1 MEVAMKRWLFVLT
14 LVLAVSTSLSA
25 GVITKLDVSNVDDDS
40 IQIPGPVV
48 DGSKTAPIAIGAFA
62 SSFDRNVVRKGA
74 GGFRNAMVKGETLA
88 PELDLGEIL
97 AGALRA
103 EGKTL
108 GLNITPAE
116 ASSSAWTV
124 SGTIR
129 DAIVDVQHMGF
140 GTLLYY
146 GYLDVDVD
154 VAREGVA
161 PVRIPVRSARMF
173 VLFNGG
179 MGIADESEH
188 ALKKLIVLGAQ
199 KILAR
204 ANREVFKAPALA
216 AVEQKAASLKKVTDE
231 ETELHMVGLSGSTA
245 AVPRLTALL
254 EKEKDEN
261 GRAAIV
267 FALADIGSAEI
278 VPLLAKR
285 YDRED
290 EDVRYATVLAMDAAG
305 TEEALA
311 LVREKGTKDKDPA
324 TRRLAERI
332 VAARSR

>member
-1 MEVAMKRWLFVLT
+1 MKRLLIFT
-14 LVLAVSTSLSA
+14 LLLAVSTSLAA
-25 GVITKLDVSNVDDDS
+25 GVITKLDVSNIDDDS

-48 DGSKTAPIAIGAFA
+48 DGSKIEPVAIGTFA
-62 SSFDRNVVRKGA
+62 SSFERNVVRKGA
-74 GGFRNAMVKGETLA
+74 GGFRNAMVKGEELA
-88 PELDLGEIL
+88 PDLDLGAIL
-97 AGALRA
+97 AGAMRA
-103 EGKTL
+103 EGETL
-108 GLNITPAE
+108 GLKMIPAAE
-116 ASSSAWTV
+116 APKSAWSV

-154 VAREGVA
+154 VSRGGAA

-173 VLFNGG
+173 VLYNGG

-216 AVEQKAASLKKVTDE
+216 EVEQKATTLKKVTDQ
-231 ETELHMVGLSGSTA
+231 ETELHMVGLTGSTA
-245 AVPRLTALL
+245 AVPPLVALL

-261 GRAAIV
+261 GRTAIV
-267 FALADIGSAEI
+267 FALSDIGSSEV

-290 EDVRYATVLAMDAAG
+290 EDVRYATILAMDAAG
-305 TEEALA
+305 TDEALA

-324 TRRLAERI
+324 TKRLAERI

>member
-1 MEVAMKRWLFVLT
+1 MKRCLFVLT
-14 LVLAVSTSLSA
+14 LILALSTSVFA

-48 DGSKTAPIAIGAFA
+48 DGSKTGPIAIGAFA

-108 GLNITPAE
+108 GLNVVTQAE
-116 ASSSAWTV
+116 GAGSAWTV

-154 VAREGVA
+154 VAREGAA

-199 KILAR
+199 KIVAR

-216 AVEQKAASLKKVTDE
+216 AVEQKAAALKKVTDE
-231 ETELHMVGLSGSTA
+231 ETDLHMVGLAGSTA
-245 AVPRLTALL
+245 AVPPLVALL

-267 FALADIGSAEI
+267 FALAGIGSAEV
-278 VPLLAKR
+278 VPLLARR

-290 EDVRYATVLAMDAAG
+290 ADVRYATVLAMDAAG

-324 TRRLAERI
+324 TKRLAERI

>member
-1 MEVAMKRWLFVLT
+1 MKRWLFVST
-14 LVLAVSTSLSA
+14 LLLAVATSVSA

-48 DGSKTAPIAIGAFA
+48 DGSKTESIAIGAFA

-88 PELDLGEIL
+88 PDLDLGEIL

-103 EGKTL
+103 EGQTL
-108 GLNITPAE
+108 GLKIITPAE
-116 ASSSAWTV
+116 GASSVWTV

-154 VAREGVA
+154 VAREGAA

-204 ANREVFKAPALA
+204 ANREIFKAPALA
-216 AVEQKAASLKKVTDE
+216 AVEQKAAALTTVTDQ
-231 ETELHMVGLSGSTA
+231 ETQLHMAGLSGSTA
-245 AVPRLTALL
+245 AVSPLAALL

-267 FALADIGSAEI
+267 FALADIGAAEI

-305 TEEALA
+305 TAEALA
-311 LVREKGTKDKDPA
+311 FVREKGTKDKDPG